1 MKKMKIMMSKGFTR
15 RDALKLYGVALGALV
30 TRNPKSAFGTNN
42 ELKMTLPR
50 EEIMNTKPSQSESDN
65 KVKKLLIIN
74 SQLGEPYTSS
84 SKVII
89 AQLEK
94 LGYKEQENL
103 SISQHSIQNKED
115 LGVQIL
121 TRSTDYDVCLTN
133 GTIANISAFK
143 CGFKKPQYKFVFCN
157 LTDPVGIG
165 VVKALDEPTDS
176 NFTGIGYTIPV
187 IERLRFLRDVMPHAK
202 KIGMIYADMPQSH
215 GYLKWLNDS
224 LKLEEFSDMELILEK
239 VEFVKG
245 EEGSI
250 QMAKLAKDFI
260 LSLNEKVDVFM
271 TPSDQMGTQR
281 YFAETVAEFGIKP
294 LMGLSQ
300 KEITEDWGAC
310 FAVYMDPDL
319 AYKETAEMIK
329 KLFQGQNI
337 KDIIPQSPKARY
349 GLNLKRIKKFNM
361 SISDSILKKAND
373 IV

>member
-1 MKKMKIMMSKGFTR
+1 MKKTKIIMSDGFTR
-15 RDALKLYGVALGALV
+15 RDALKLYGVALGALAMG
-30 TRNPKSAFGTNN
+30 NLECSPKPG
-42 ELKMTLPR
+42 
-50 EEIMNTKPSQSESDN
+50 QSESDN
-65 KVKKLLIIN
+65 KAKKLLIIN

-94 LGYKEQENL
+94 LGYKERKNL

-121 TRSTDYDVCLTN
+121 TRSTDYDVCLMN

-143 CGFKKPQYKFVFCN
+143 CGFNNPQYKFVFCN

-187 IERLRFLRDVMPHAK
+187 IERLRFLRDVMPHTK

-215 GYLKWLNDS
+215 GYLKWLKDS

-245 EEGSI
+245 EDGSI
-250 QMAKLAKDFI
+250 KMAQLAKDFI
-260 LSLNEKVDVFM
+260 LSLNKKVDVFM

-281 YFAETVAEFGIKP
+281 YFAETVAEFGTKP

-329 KLFQGQNI
+329 KVFQGQNI

-349 GLNLKRIKKFNM
+349 GLNLKRIKRFNM
-361 SISDSILKKAND
+361 SISDRIFKKAKD
-373 IV
+373 LV